1 MTRNI
6 EIEVCERMGDWWI
19 DHEGKEQPKYHAQV
33 KGHPGYWSCGRT
45 RAEAIGDLVSSHP
58 ELFLLVVKHL
68 GREPR

>member
-19 DHEGKEQPKYHAQV
+19 DEHGKEHPKFHAQV

-58 ELFLLVVKHL
+58 ELFLLEVKHFA
-68 GREPR
+68 RMAR